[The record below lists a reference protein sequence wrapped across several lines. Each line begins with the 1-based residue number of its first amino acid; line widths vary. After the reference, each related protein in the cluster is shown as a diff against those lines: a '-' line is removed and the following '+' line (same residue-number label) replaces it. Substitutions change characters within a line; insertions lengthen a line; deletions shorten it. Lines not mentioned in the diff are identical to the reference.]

1 MRQVAHCIQVQE
13 AGTALEGVKGAKD
26 RIDCWSIG
34 GIFLEHEDTLLN
46 ALQQLYGLT
55 VEFAQKCQVLGKVEA
70 NRWLVG
76 LGCVVRPVDSP
87 PTPPAKRAWPFPFAK
102 PARRKSST
110 CATG

>member
-1 MRQVAHCIQVQE
+1 MRQVAHCIQVKE
-13 AGTALEGVKGAKD
+13 AGAALEGVKSAKD
-26 RIDCWSIG
+26 RIDCWRIG

-46 ALQQLYGLT
+46 TLQQLYGLS

-70 NRWLVG
+70 NGWLVG
-76 LGCVVRPVDSP
+76 FGCVFCPARSP
-87 PTPPAKRAWPFPFAK
+87 PTLPAKRAWLFPFAK